1 LVLKDWESLIDKI
14 IREAMERGEFDDLS
28 GKGEPIDLSEN
39 PFEDPD
45 WRMAHRMLRNAGF
58 APDWL
63 EERKDIDAELALA
76 RSHLARVWTLR
87 QNACNTQHENSA
99 MARWQGELETFRKK
113 IEELNRRISTW
124 NLKTP
129 AEAFHRKRLNLQA
142 EIERIQ
148 I

>member
-1 LVLKDWESLIDKI
+1 MKDWESLIDKQ

-45 WRMAHRMLRNAGF
+45 WRLAHRMLRNAGF
-58 APDWL
+58 APYWL

-87 QNACNTQHENSA
+87 QNARNTQHENSA
-99 MARWQGELETFRKK
+99 MARWQQELETFRKK
-113 IEELNRRISTW
+113 IEELNRRISAW

-129 AEAFHRKRLNLQA
+129 AEAFHRKRINLEA